1 MWSEFWERGVDSD
14 LFRNISLCTNK
25 KRYYVT
31 MPFYLDINKYTYE
44 YTDMAISP
52 YIWVYTCECE

>member
-1 MWSEFWERGVDSD
+1 MDSD
-14 LFRNISLCTNK
+14 LFRKISLCTNK

-31 MPFYLDINKYTYE
+31 VSFYLDINKYTYE

-52 YIWVYTCECE
+52 YMWVYICECE